1 MASGPGSGDGNA
13 APSAAAGTPAF
24 FGMPNI
30 RPLRVSEG
38 LNSLAAEWR
47 SWRQLW
53 DAYTIITG
61 LDKKPN
67 EFQASM
73 FIASVGVDALTIVN
87 ALPYARQE
95 DRKDLLKVL
104 DLMERHCIGVESE
117 SYERFKF
124 YSRSQGDGQ
133 PFENF
138 LTAQRTLVRTCNFRK
153 DSVDYSAE
161 MIRDRIIM
169 GIRDSGVRRRILMK
183 NDADLDLC
191 VKECRTSETTNRQ
204 TLDMATGPV

>member
-13 APSAAAGTPAF
+13 APSAGTPAF

-53 DAYTIITG
+53 DAYTVITITG

-73 FIASVGVDALTIVN
+73 FIVSVGVDALTIVN

-95 DRKDLLKVL
+95 DRKDLVKVL
-104 DLMERHCIGVESE
+104 DLMERHCIGAESE
-117 SYERFKF
+117 AYERFKF
-124 YSRSQGDGQ
+124 YSRSQGDGE

-138 LTAQRTLVRTCNFRK
+138 LTALRTLVRTCNFRK

-161 MIRDRIIM
+161 MIRDTVSSWA
-169 GIRDSGVRRRILMK
+169 SGTARC
-183 NDADLDLC
+183 D
-191 VKECRTSETTNRQ
+191 E
-204 TLDMATGPV
+204 GF